1 MFKNLL
7 TNSGIINIILI
18 DLKLFWFFSGGFIM
32 VFEKIAGML
41 AEQLG
46 ADENDMTM
54 DTNIAKDLGADSLD
68 VVELLMAIDDE
79 FGIEIP
85 DDEIENIKTIG
96 DLVEYIQNNQ

>member
-1 MFKNLL
+1 
-7 TNSGIINIILI
+7 
-18 DLKLFWFFSGGFIM
+18 M
-32 VFEKIAGML
+32 VFEKIATML